1 MKRSFDGWRI
11 KSFHFVRVAS
21 FYKDDIKGKYYDSKK
36 SLPPSSIQPAYKK
49 EVFESPSISP
59 PCYCRLFKYSHHILI
74 VHLSCFSNDTHN
86 SSLLQSAFYIHLSMA
101 GKRDGGEY
109 YTRFAIKGNKN
120 EMKKTIF

>member
-1 MKRSFDGWRI
+1 MADKIFPILCVWHLSIRMI
-11 KSFHFVRVAS
+11 LKVNIMIA
-21 FYKDDIKGKYYDSKK
+21 KK